1 MTLSRRLA
9 ALPIAALAVAL
20 VATGCS
26 GSPFS
31 TAQEPVRDESG
42 AITET
47 NESTDVFSLRVGD
60 CLLDAGSMDTEVSEA
75 PTVPCAEAHDF
86 EAYAAQ
92 DIEGDAFPGDEAVAT
107 QAEQVC
113 YDAFTPFVGMSYE
126 ESVLNFN
133 YFVPTAS
140 SWEAGDREILCLIYD
155 EAAQTAGSLAGVAR

>member
-1 MTLSRRLA
+1 MTFSRRLA
-9 ALPIAALAVAL
+9 VLPLTALVVAL

-31 TAQEPVRDESG
+31 SAQAPVRDESG

-47 NESTDVFSLRVGD
+47 NESTDVFALRVGD
-60 CLLDAGSMDTEVSEA
+60 CLLDAGSMDTEVSET
-75 PTVPCAEAHDF
+75 PTVPCAEAHDY
-86 EAYAAQ
+86 EAYEAQ
-92 DIEGDAFPGDEAVAT
+92 DIPGEEFPGDEAVAT

-133 YFVPTAS
+133 YFVPTAA
-140 SWEAGDREILCLIYD
+140 SWDAGDREILCLVYD
-155 EAAQTAGSLAGVAR
+155 EAAQTTGSLAGVAR